1 MVHIQK
7 YMPCHGG
14 YDHQLRCLPMHM
26 ALIAAALRSPNPQTS
41 RSSSLGAEE
50 EAISYGN
57 MLIYRV
63 S

>member
-1 MVHIQK
+1 
-7 YMPCHGG
+7 
-14 YDHQLRCLPMHM
+14 
-26 ALIAAALRSPNPQTS
+26 LRSPNPQTS